1 MKVRTDFVT
10 NSSSSSFICL
20 GIDLDSLPEID
31 KTEIACENFDYYHRE
46 VDITDKLYMWHW
58 WTKATPSEREW
69 SKAATIKEKVKWYE
83 DYYGKE
89 SIKNA
94 VEDFLCKGYNN
105 LSVGGDPESGVF
117 YVGIQIVE
125 ILNIMKDTKVGD
137 LKKLVAGQL
146 NDMFKTQ
153 LTEKDIGYI
162 EETWFN

>member
-1 MKVRTDFVT
+1 VSGT
-10 NSSSSSFICL
+10 
-20 GIDLDSLPEID
+20 
-31 KTEIACENFDYYHRE
+31 
-46 VDITDKLYMWHW
+46 
-58 WTKATPSEREW
+58 
-69 SKAATIKEKVKWYE
+69 
-83 DYYGKE
+83 
-89 SIKNA
+89 
-94 VEDFLCKGYNN
+94 
-105 LSVGGDPESGVF
+105 ESGVF